1 MINKYIENIAPMTH
15 MQIHKILDVPFEK
28 MKQVPAF
35 LCHLENGY
43 NYDDLMLFYPEETK
57 KYIAKVTKQIQN
69 IKTVLESYLKVPLYN
84 IYLNQIE
91 HALIIELDKV
101 SFISRCFVFNFYFIE
116 NEQYKNE
123 VLTCLSKPDKILLY
137 SFRENLKYLEQTKI
151 YNNNNKMYYNFSFK
165 AL

>member
-1 MINKYIENIAPMTH
+1 MLTDFTNFSMNEREILE
-15 MQIHKILDVPFEK
+15 ILDVSLEKIRKIPFYK
-28 MKQVPAF
+28 KRYSYV
-35 LCHLENGY
+35 
-43 NYDDLMLFYPEETK
+43 DLMEYFPEETK

-69 IKTVLESYLKVPLYN
+69 IKTVLKSCLKVPLST

-123 VLTCLSKPDKILLY
+123 VLTCLSKPDKVLLS